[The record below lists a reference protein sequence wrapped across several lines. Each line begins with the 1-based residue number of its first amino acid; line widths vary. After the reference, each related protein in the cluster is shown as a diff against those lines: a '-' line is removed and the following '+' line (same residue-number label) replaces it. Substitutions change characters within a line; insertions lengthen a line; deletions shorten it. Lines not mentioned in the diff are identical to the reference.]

1 LAVDTD
7 EVKASEGAG
16 DMAKV
21 TGDAVVRAGMPQGF
35 RGQVFRP
42 GSSGYGEARRI
53 FNMRRAQDT
62 PAFIARAAD
71 AEDVVR
77 VMRHASEHDV
87 PVAIRAG
94 GHGVDGSSMPD
105 GGLVLDV
112 SALRAVAVDPATR
125 RVRVGAGVLLG
136 DLDTATR
143 AHGLVVPSGTV
154 STTGVAGLTL
164 GGGVGYLMR
173 RFGATVD
180 SLLGCDVVTVGGKQ
194 VHASER
200 ENADLFWALR
210 GGGGNF
216 GVVTAFE
223 FQGHPLGPEVT
234 GGPVIFPLDQAGE
247 VLSKLR
253 SYMTS
258 ASRELA
264 VIGALTPCPPF
275 PPVTA
280 TLHGVPVLI
289 LIVVHSGA
297 LAAAVPIIQKLA
309 SFGRPAANLVA
320 PAPWVQVNRMLDVI
334 APYGRRVH
342 TRGGYLS
349 ELGDDVIATGCAWA
363 SNAPAPSAPGPSSV
377 QNFWFLGGAVSEDLD
392 EDSVAFS
399 REGAKVFWECVGQWD
414 GPERDA
420 TFTAWVDGVAEAL
433 APNMRANGY
442 VNLTTDRGP
451 AWLRGL
457 YGSERKFERLVAA
470 KTAWDPGN
478 LLRFNKNF
486 EPAPRATV
494 A

>member
-1 LAVDTD
+1 M
-7 EVKASEGAG
+7 VKEAS
-16 DMAKV
+16 
-21 TGDAVVRAGMPQGF
+21 DAAERGGIPPGF

-42 GSSGYGEARRI
+42 GSSGYAEARRI

-62 PAFIARAAD
+62 PALIARAAD
-71 AEDVVR
+71 AEDVAL
-77 VMRHASEHDV
+77 VMRHASERDV
-87 PVAIRAG
+87 PVAVRAG

-112 SALRAVAVDPATR
+112 SALRDVAVDTATR
-125 RVRVGAGVLLG
+125 RVRVEAGVLLG
-136 DLDTATR
+136 ELDAATQ
-143 AHGLVVPSGTV
+143 AYGLVVPSGTV

-164 GGGVGYLMR
+164 GGGVGYLLR

-180 SLLGCDVVTVGGKQ
+180 NLVGCEVVTVGGKR

-200 ENADLFWALR
+200 QNADLFWALR

-234 GGPVIFPLDQAGE
+234 GGPLIFTLDQADE

-253 SYMTS
+253 SYMPS

-264 VIGALTPCPPF
+264 VIAALTPCPPF

-280 TLHGVPVLI
+280 VLHGVPVLI

-297 LAAAVPIIQKLA
+297 LADAVSVVQKLA

-334 APYGRRVH
+334 APYGRRAH

-349 ELGDDVIATGCAWA
+349 DLGDGVIATARNWA
-363 SNAPAPSAPGPSSV
+363 SCAPAPSAPGPSSV
-377 QNFWFLGGAVSEDLD
+377 QNFWFLGGALSEDFA

-414 GPERDA
+414 GPEHDVA
-420 TFTAWVDGVAEAL
+420 FTAWVDGVADAL
-433 APNMRANGY
+433 ATDMRANGY

-457 YGSERKFERLVAA
+457 YGSERKFQRLVAA
-470 KTAWDPGN
+470 KTAWDPAN

-486 EPAPRATV
+486 VPAPRATV